1 MGLFRYNDFQ
11 THQEDA
17 SIDDQWNEWIGKE
30 QLRRLGWAVYVC
42 SYLTVLSG
50 SIPDVTCRNTTH
62 PLHIFTTAGPIL
74 AW

>member
-1 MGLFRYNDFQ
+1 MGLFRYNDSQ

-42 SYLTVLSG
+42 SYLTVLFG
-50 SIPDVTCRNTTH
+50 SISDVTRRNTTH
-62 PLHIFTTAGPIL
+62 PLLIFTTAGPI
-74 AW
+74 